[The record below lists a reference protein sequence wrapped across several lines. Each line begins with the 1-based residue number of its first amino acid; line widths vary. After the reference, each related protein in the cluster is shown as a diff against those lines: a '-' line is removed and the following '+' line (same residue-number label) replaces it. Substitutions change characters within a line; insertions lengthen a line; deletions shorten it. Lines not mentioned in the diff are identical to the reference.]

1 MLSTKREFKCHYDA
15 VTLNVSVGPKWF
27 ETPLRRAVIEPFV
40 DAYNKKTGSHVDPYA
55 LRCRTSQ
62 GQAVEGYVKCGSAPL
77 ELFLVVDVI
86 TVKRRHAAIKRVDD
100 ARGARLHE
108 LLNDSSAAP
117 ADLMLVAKDWLND
130 CDVDTALGCV
140 DDQGRTVLHAAA
152 TRGDARLCEELAA
165 FGGGAL
171 VVALDDDL
179 NTPISLAAF
188 CGRSLVLEALLD
200 AAPFDVL
207 NEKNKHLMTPLQLA
221 CCDDGSGSPAVA
233 RLLAEHGADVNARCW
248 DKTPLMAA
256 ASGDFYEL
264 CQTLVEELGADPMLR
279 NGEFMMAA
287 DYCRT
292 QDVAELFAS
301 YMDQNL
307 LGNAPTN
314 APRFVRDP
322 NREPLPPRQPLRAN
336 VKDLATAL
344 TILGLS
350 ELNLDDAR
358 RSWRRLVLVYHPD
371 KRPADFDL
379 RPQDEQ
385 TAWNTKFHD
394 IQQAY
399 EIIEAHYMQ
408 EQ

>member
-1 MLSTKREFKCHYDA
+1 MLSAKREFKCSYDG
-15 VTLNVSVGPKWF
+15 VTLSVSVGPKWF
-27 ETPLRRAVIEPFV
+27 EAPLRRAVIEPFV
-40 DAYNKKTGSHVDPYA
+40 EAYNKKTGSHVDAYA
-55 LRCRTSQ
+55 LRCRTKE
-62 GQAVEGYVKCGSAPL
+62 GQIVEGYVKCGSAPL
-77 ELFLVVDVI
+77 ELAFMVDVI
-86 TVKRRHAAIKRVDD
+86 TLTKRQRAIQRVHDVKGNK
-100 ARGARLHE
+100 LHE
-108 LLNDSSAAP
+108 LLNDSNAAP
-117 ADLMLVAKDWLND
+117 SDLMVVAKDWLAT

-152 TRGDARLCEELAA
+152 TRGDARLCEELAK

-171 VVALDDDL
+171 VVALDDEL

-233 RLLAEHGADVNARCW
+233 RLLVEHGADVNGRCW

-264 CQTLVEELGADPMLR
+264 CQTLVEDLGADPMLR

-292 QDVAELFAS
+292 QDVAELFGT

-307 LGNAPTN
+307 LGYKN
-314 APRFVRDP
+314 APRVDKP
-322 NREPLPPRQPLRAN
+322 KLPPRQPRLN

-358 RSWRRLVLVYHPD
+358 RAWRRLVLVYHPD
-371 KRPADFDL
+371 KRPPDFDFL
-379 RPQDEQ
+379 SEDEQ

-408 EQ
+408 Q